1 MAHPRGLSTKS
12 ASQRLITILTVTA
25 SVVVAVAE
33 TWLVTSR
40 APVSRLLL
48 HSLSIML
55 IALATYSVM
64 AFPPALSSVPGAL
77 AILASLWAWVM
88 ARQDLL
94 GLDAAAAGALV
105 AIAGWQRHRRAK
117 RLRRLEQVLD
127 DLEEDIYLKE
137 QNAAL
142 TQHTHEALARKSAR
156 YQQLQ
161 AIAESL
167 SRLVQ
172 LKAIA
177 KLTVE
182 RVFELIGKSEACLLF
197 LVDRERQ
204 ELALYASKRAPHLSA
219 IHSKHGDQFDRYA
232 LRTHRPLLVNDVR
245 RDFRFSV
252 AGDLDRPIG
261 SVIACPL
268 LVGESAEGVLRLDS
282 AQPGA
287 YTQDDLRFLDILLG
301 LVETAITNARLFAQ
315 TQQLAMTDGLTGLYR
330 RQPFLDQLSREVA
343 RAARKTEAF
352 AVLMLDLD
360 HFKRYNDLF
369 GHPAGDRVLKAVADL
384 LRVGAGPDG
393 VCARYGGEEFS
404 VLLPRASRQQ
414 AAELAERIRGLVE
427 QQGHPSGHGPDQRI
441 IPPPVASPEATS
453 GPSGSEAPLH
463 GAATGGG
470 ITISVGV
477 SVFPEDAQLELELI
491 RVADQRLYQAKRAGR
506 NRVVSALDRSLV

>member
-1 MAHPRGLSTKS
+1 MARRRGLSTKS
-12 ASQRLITILTVTA
+12 TSQPLIKAFTITA
-25 SVVVAVAE
+25 GVVVAVVEA
-33 TWLVTSR
+33 WLVASG

-48 HSLSIML
+48 HSLAVVL
-55 IALATYSVM
+55 IALATYSVVV
-64 AFPPALSSVPGAL
+64 FPPALSAVLGAP
-77 AILASLWAWVM
+77 AILVSLWAWAVV
-88 ARQDLL
+88 REGLL
-94 GLDAAAAGALV
+94 GIDAAAAGLLV
-105 AIAGWQRHRRAK
+105 AIAGWQHHRRAK

-127 DLEEDIYLKE
+127 DLEEACYLKE
-137 QNAAL
+137 QNVRLTQQTQEAL
-142 TQHTHEALARKSAR
+142 TRKLTR

-161 AIAESL
+161 AVAESL

-172 LKAIA
+172 LDAIA
-177 KLTVE
+177 QLTVE
-182 RVFELIGKSEACLLF
+182 QVFELIGKSEACLLF

-219 IHSKHGDQFDRYA
+219 IHGKHGDQFDRYA

-287 YTQDDLRFLDILLG
+287 YMQDDLRFLDILLG

-315 TQQLAMTDGLTGLYR
+315 TQQLAMTDGLTGLSR
-330 RQPFLDQLSREVA
+330 LQPFLDQLGREVA
-343 RAARKTEAF
+343 RAARKMEAF

-369 GHPAGDRVLKAVADL
+369 GHPAGDLVLKVVADL
-384 LRVGAGPDG
+384 LRLGAGPDG
-393 VCARYGGEEFS
+393 VCARYGGEEFA
-404 VLLPRASRQQ
+404 VLLPRAHRQQ
-414 AAELAERIRGLVE
+414 AVELAERIRGLVE
-427 QQGHPSGHGPDQRI
+427 GQVYPSGHGASQR
-441 IPPPVASPEATS
+441 
-453 GPSGSEAPLH
+453 
-463 GAATGGG
+463 

-506 NRVVSALDRSLV
+506 NRVVSA